1 MCDTNDADLPPKVTT
16 SGDFAGLLNEQNE
29 DPRWACNTSINT
41 AIRSYLWQ
49 KECLNP
55 KATIEDYFNAN
66 TDTDREEALSK
77 LCDYCQSESDC
88 PLIRMIRETG
98 PFDRVGQRPV
108 SSENARARLVTAC
121 LSSATDSCED
131 HRERFR
137 ICTETRFGDWAGSDV
152 TNAEKEQ
159 RIKTIGKDFLEQAA
173 DTTNAGLGMRLGLPS
188 SLCPVT
194 TPTVSLSD
202 TEQLSDEIKLVN
214 DCLNICVDYVFLDGH
229 PLSWAPM
236 MTTYR
241 MRRHSPV

>member
-1 MCDTNDADLPPKVTT
+1 MGSNPKTACSEYKDTCIWCFGLDQSEDGLSGGFDAGEVLAMCDTNDADLPPKVTT

-98 PFDRVGQRPV
+98 PFDRVDQGTCQRGKRSGALGHSMFILRYRQLRGP
-108 SSENARARLVTAC
+108 SR
-121 LSSATDSCED
+121 
-131 HRERFR
+131 
-137 ICTETRFGDWAGSDV
+137 
-152 TNAEKEQ
+152 
-159 RIKTIGKDFLEQAA
+159 TIQDL
-173 DTTNAGLGMRLGLPS
+173 
-188 SLCPVT
+188 
-194 TPTVSLSD
+194 
-202 TEQLSDEIKLVN
+202 
-214 DCLNICVDYVFLDGH
+214 
-229 PLSWAPM
+229 
-236 MTTYR
+236 YR
-241 MRRHSPV
+241 DKIW